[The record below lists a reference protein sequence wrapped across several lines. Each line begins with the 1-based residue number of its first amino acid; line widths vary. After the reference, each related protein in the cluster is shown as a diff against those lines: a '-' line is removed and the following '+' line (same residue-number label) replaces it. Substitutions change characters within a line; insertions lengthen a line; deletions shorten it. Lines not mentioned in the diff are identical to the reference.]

1 MKEIEQIINEVDYQG
16 NKMINYTEF
25 LSATVAV
32 KDILSE
38 EKLKAIFK
46 QFDVDASGK
55 ITKDNI
61 ITAMHKFEHPIT
73 KDELEDIMN
82 KHDKKRD
89 GVLSYEEFK

>member
-1 MKEIEQIINEVDYQG
+1 MKEIESIINEVDYQG

-46 QFDVDASGK
+46 QFDVD
-55 ITKDNI
+55 
-61 ITAMHKFEHPIT
+61 
-73 KDELEDIMN
+73 
-82 KHDKKRD
+82 
-89 GVLSYEEFK
+89 